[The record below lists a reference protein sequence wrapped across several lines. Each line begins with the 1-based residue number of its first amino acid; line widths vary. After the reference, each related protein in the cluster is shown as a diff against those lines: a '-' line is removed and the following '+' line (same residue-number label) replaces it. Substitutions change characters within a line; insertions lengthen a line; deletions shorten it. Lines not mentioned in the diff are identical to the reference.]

1 MRKIA
6 IEIDQTIDALLDLE
20 LEHRIKAQCSPVD
33 APSAITIAHQAK
45 VLSDTLATIW
55 ERSERDLSTL
65 ARLDEFAPINDL
77 LLEVIACKRGAKARH
92 KAERAKREAQGFSLE
107 QRVHIKESQGHVQA
121 HA

>member
-20 LEHRIKAQCSPVD
+20 LEHRLQAQYSPAE
-33 APSAITIAHQAK
+33 APGAFTIAHQAK

-55 ERSERDLSTL
+55 ERSERDLSAL

-92 KAERAKREAQGFSLE
+92 KAERAKREAQAFTLQS
-107 QRVHIKESQGHVQA
+107 RAHITDNRHVQA